1 MKWFVQKLGL
11 FVIIFSGFLQKQA
24 NVLKYVYYKG
34 LQTYLMICE
43 LLGKGKLPTL
53 SEALGALENGFVQ
66 AGSSGGA
73 RELLLKSGGNSCKF
87 PC

>member
-1 MKWFVQKLGL
+1 
-11 FVIIFSGFLQKQA
+11 
-24 NVLKYVYYKG
+24 
-34 LQTYLMICE
+34 MICE

-87 PC
+87 PMLEINHRIGFSEVS